1 MSVFL
6 EKLTTKQIKRP
17 NEYLVR
23 HIPIELAKR
32 FFDLKRVIYQDKNR
46 HIRYRMCLKMS
57 IFALFHH
64 LGGNL
69 SFLGSKFLPKSLRIF
84 QKSQIL
90 YILYILYMDLSKF
103 KRFLDK
109 IPK

>member
-6 EKLTTKQIKRP
+6 GKLATKQIKRP

-32 FFDLKRVIYQDKNR
+32 FFDLKWVIYQDKNR

-57 IFALFHH
+57 IFAPF
-64 LGGNL
+64 
-69 SFLGSKFLPKSLRIF
+69 FI
-84 QKSQIL
+84 I
-90 YILYILYMDLSKF
+90 
-103 KRFLDK
+103 
-109 IPK
+109 

>member
-6 EKLTTKQIKRP
+6 EKLATKQIKNP

-57 IFALFHH
+57 IFSLF
-64 LGGNL
+64 
-69 SFLGSKFLPKSLRIF
+69 SSSRRKFVIF
-84 QKSQIL
+84 GV
-90 YILYILYMDLSKF
+90 
-103 KRFLDK
+103 
-109 IPK
+109 